1 MPGDATMIARTAS
14 ARNAKQPTR
23 PTAFVNA
30 RLIDPASGY
39 DGKGGLL
46 ARDGIILDAGPS
58 IGKDGLSADFETVD
72 CRGRCLA
79 PGLVDMRVQLRE
91 PGEEH
96 KETIA
101 TATAAAAAGGVTSMV
116 CLPNTEPVIDDVAG
130 VEFIA
135 RRARENRRSKVYCYG
150 AITRKLAGEQLVE
163 LGLLAESG
171 ALAFTDGLHAV
182 ADARVMLRALK
193 YATSFDVLIV
203 QFPEEPALARNGA
216 MNAGELATRLGLAG
230 IPPQA
235 EVMMIERDLHLVA
248 MSGARYHVS
257 SLSTAAAVECVRAAK
272 ARGLAVT
279 CDTAPHY
286 FALDENEVGDYRTFA
301 KVSPPLRGD
310 SDRAAIAAAVADGTI
325 DCIASDH
332 APHDQDSKR
341 VPFAQ
346 AAAGVIGLET
356 LLPVALELVHRD
368 RIDMVGLFRRLALT
382 PAELLRLPQ
391 GRLTK
396 GAPADLVLF
405 DPDAAWQVDPA
416 TMRSKSKNSAFDG
429 RPVQGRVLRTVVD
442 GRTVFEA

>member
-1 MPGDATMIARTAS
+1 
-14 ARNAKQPTR
+14 
-23 PTAFVNA
+23 
-30 RLIDPASGY
+30 
-39 DGKGGLL
+39 
-46 ARDGIILDAGPS
+46 
-58 IGKDGLSADFETVD
+58 
-72 CRGRCLA
+72 
-79 PGLVDMRVQLRE
+79 
-91 PGEEH
+91 
-96 KETIA
+96 
-101 TATAAAAAGGVTSMV
+101 MV
-116 CLPNTEPVIDDVAG
+116 CLPNTDPVIDDVAG

-150 AITRKLAGEQLVE
+150 AITRKLAGQELVE
-163 LGLLAESG
+163 FGLLAESG
-171 ALAFTDGLHAV
+171 ALAFTDGLQAV

-193 YATSFDVLIV
+193 YSTAFDVLLV

-216 MNAGELATRLGLAG
+216 MNAGELATRLGLGG
-230 IPPQA
+230 IAPQA

-257 SLSTAAAVECVRAAK
+257 SLSTAAAVDAVREAK
-272 ARGLAVT
+272 ARGLPVT

-301 KVSPPLRGD
+301 KVSPPLRRD
-310 SDRAAIAAAVADGTI
+310 ADRAAIAEAVADGTI

-356 LLPVALELVHRD
+356 LLPVALELVHRGQ
-368 RIDMVGLFRRLALT
+368 IDMVGLFRRLALA
-382 PAELLRLPQ
+382 PADLMRLPQ
-391 GRLTK
+391 GRLAK

-416 TMRSKSKNSAFDG
+416 TMKSKSKNSAFDG
-429 RPVQGRVLRTVVD
+429 RPVAGRVLKTVVD
-442 GRTVFEA
+442 GRTVYETG

>member
-1 MPGDATMIARTAS
+1 MIARTAQNRS
-14 ARNAKQPTR
+14 AKQPTR

-30 RLIDPASGY
+30 RLIDPASGR
-39 DGKGGLL
+39 DGPGGLL
-46 ARDGIILDAGPS
+46 AREGVIVDCGPAIKKDAV
-58 IGKDGLSADFETVD
+58 GKDYEIVD
-72 CRGRCLA
+72 CGGHCLG

-101 TATAAAAAGGVTSMV
+101 TGTAAAAAGGVTSMV
-116 CLPNTEPVIDDVAG
+116 CLPNTDPVIDDVAG

-150 AITRKLAGEQLVE
+150 AITRKLAGQELVE
-163 LGLLAESG
+163 FGLLAESG
-171 ALAFTDGLHAV
+171 ALAFSDGLQAV

-193 YATSFDVLIV
+193 YSTAFDVLLV
-203 QFPEEPALARNGA
+203 QFPEDPALARNGA
-216 MNAGELATRLGLAG
+216 MNAGELATRLGLSG

-235 EVMMIERDLHLVA
+235 EVMMIERDFHLVE

-257 SLSTAAAVECVRAAK
+257 SLSTEAAVDVVREAK
-272 ARGLAVT
+272 ARGLPVT

-301 KVSPPLRGD
+301 KVSPPLRCD
-310 SDRAAIAAAVADGTI
+310 ADRAAIAEAVADGTI

-356 LLPVALELVHRD
+356 LLPVALELVHRGQ
-368 RIDMVGLFRRLALT
+368 IDMIGLFRRLALA

-391 GRLTK
+391 GRLTR

-405 DPDAAWQVDPA
+405 DPAAAWQVDPA
-416 TMRSKSKNSAFDG
+416 TMKSKSKNSAFDG
-429 RPVQGRVLRTVVD
+429 RPVQGRVLKTVVD
-442 GRTVFEA
+442 GRTVHEAG